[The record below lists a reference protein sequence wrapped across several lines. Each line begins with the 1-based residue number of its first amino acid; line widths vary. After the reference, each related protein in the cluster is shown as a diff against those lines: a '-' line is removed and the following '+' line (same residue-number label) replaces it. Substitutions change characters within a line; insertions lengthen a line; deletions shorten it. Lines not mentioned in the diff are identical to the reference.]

1 MSPMSRPS
9 SCVRVTSWTPLHD
22 IALAVSP
29 TLVLPFGLLIHIGYS
44 FCG

>member
-1 MSPMSRPS
+1 MRARDLLDS
-9 SCVRVTSWTPLHD
+9 TD
-22 IALAVSP
+22 IALAVAP